1 MAMRTDSCDSTNKG
15 CKTSTGS
22 AEEPPDASNTETP
35 VHRAIVPLAIARLIH
50 TSSDEAFT
58 AKYSTPRQSQSSV
71 TQWSAFLIAAIL
83 LIATLASGASKL
95 VPSPRV
101 SIHGAKSDGSELGS
115 SSQLGASPQQLGSS
129 KLVLSYQTY
138 VDGTKIENPEKEV
151 VITTNKPTFFGYALS
166 NVMVTLTIQST
177 SLRRMTTTDSNGY
190 WIYSLDDQ
198 SLPSQSL
205 PPGAYKLYLTLTDQT
220 GSSSDTTLT
229 ATFKVPV
236 VLPTTTATVIVPAP
250 SLRQLNY
257 FTVSLLIFGVV
268 GILVLV
274 YLTIK
279 WQKVSK

>member
-1 MAMRTDSCDSTNKG
+1 MRTD
-15 CKTSTGS
+15 
-22 AEEPPDASNTETP
+22 
-35 VHRAIVPLAIARLIH
+35 
-50 TSSDEAFT
+50 
-58 AKYSTPRQSQSSV
+58 SSV

-177 SLRRMTTTDSNGY
+177 SLRRMTTTDSFRRMTTTDSNGY